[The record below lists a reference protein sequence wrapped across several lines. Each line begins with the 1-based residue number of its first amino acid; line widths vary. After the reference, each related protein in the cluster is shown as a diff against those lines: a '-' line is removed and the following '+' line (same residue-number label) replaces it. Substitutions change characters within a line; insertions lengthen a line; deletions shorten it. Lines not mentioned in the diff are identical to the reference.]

1 MHFKL
6 CACYVALPVKHLPRK
21 TWDTPAYVPCRVL
34 CCAAAT
40 CCPLPSATLLCSA
53 RPSTAR
59 RLLQKKY
66 QLSPD
71 PDNKGCYLYRAQSG
85 DTIDDIGKALGVS
98 PADLKERNAKNIAD
112 FSRLSGRFVEI
123 CGITSKQRHFG
134 G

>member
-1 MHFKL
+1 M
-6 CACYVALPVKHLPRK
+6 
-21 TWDTPAYVPCRVL
+21 
-34 CCAAAT
+34 
-40 CCPLPSATLLCSA
+40 LCSA

-71 PDNKGCYLYRAQSG
+71 PDNRGCYLYRAQSG